1 MDYLL
6 DLLASVPK
14 ELVVLLIS
22 MIPIIE
28 LRGALP
34 IAILSFEMPWLEALL
49 LCMIGNLIPV
59 PFIILFLRPV
69 FEWMKKTKLFRGL
82 VIRLETHAKKKA
94 EKANEK
100 EQKNDEQKK
109 HKKQAVSFWALYM
122 FVAIPLPGTGAWTG
136 ALIAAVMGMRLKHSF
151 PAIAFGV
158 LTAGVIMMLL
168 SVLGVQAFN

>member
-82 VIRLETHAKKKA
+82 VIRLENHAKKKA